1 MDCLSKTYQFYK
13 LFLAFWLILDIIF
26 HIIQTEQYFV
36 LSPALNYYHEA
47 NLNLSERM
55 SEFCTQINQTRFDK
69 SLMNKEQNKIYEE
82 WIDKCGYND
91 FMAKWPLRK
100 DFLMVSIQFFEDGY
114 HFYFWLVIKKNR
126 IKISNN

>member
-1 MDCLSKTYQFYK
+1 MNCLSKTYQFYK

-100 DFLMVSIQFFEDGY
+100 DFLTVSIQFFEDG
-114 HFYFWLVIKKNR
+114 
-126 IKISNN
+126 

>member
-1 MDCLSKTYQFYK
+1 MRAVKFITGHAIYNLAYTYKFQLKTTK
-13 LFLAFWLILDIIF
+13 
-26 HIIQTEQYFV
+26 
-36 LSPALNYYHEA
+36 A

-91 FMAKWPLRK
+91 YMAKWPLRK
-100 DFLMVSIQFFEDGY
+100 DFLMVSNQFFE
-114 HFYFWLVIKKNR
+114 VV
-126 IKISNN
+126 